1 MKAIDDDNLHRYV
14 DGFLDAQQRLEVDAW
29 LAERP
34 LERRRV
40 RAWSEQNR
48 LLHQEFDPVLN
59 DAIPQRLLAAARGSG
74 HSGGTLRWAQAAA
87 AVAMLVL
94 AGLFGYDLGL
104 RNAPPATVVE
114 LDPLA
119 RAAAVA
125 HAVYTP
131 EVRHPVEVGAAEAG
145 HLVAWLSKRL
155 ERDLKAPDF
164 SAEGYALLGGR
175 LLPGEG
181 GPVAQFM
188 YESAHGQRL
197 TLYVRREDAAAG
209 PKGDTA
215 FRYAVEDGVGV
226 FYWIDHES
234 GFALS
239 GDLDRPALLALAHTA
254 YDQMTD

>member
-1 MKAIDDDNLHRYV
+1 MTAIDDSSLHRYV
-14 DGFLDAQQRLEVDAW
+14 DGFLDARQRLDVEAW
-29 LAERP
+29 LAGRP
-34 LERRRV
+34 ADGRRV
-40 RAWSEQNR
+40 RAWAEQNR
-48 LLHQEFDPVLN
+48 LLHEEFDPVLN
-59 DAIPQRLLAAARGSG
+59 EAIPHRLLAAARGPENAG
-74 HSGGTLRWAQAAA
+74 NALRWMQAAA
-87 AVAMLVL
+87 GIGVLAVA
-94 AGLFGYDLGL
+94 GLLGYNLGL
-104 RNAPPATVVE
+104 RNATPLLVETSPP
-114 LDPLA
+114 LP

-131 EVRHPVEVGAAEAG
+131 EVRHPVEVVAADAG

-175 LLPGEG
+175 LLPGEE

-188 YESAHGQRL
+188 YESPEGQRL
-197 TLYVRREDAAAG
+197 TLYVRREDVASG

-226 FYWIDHES
+226 FYWIDHDS

-239 GDLDRPALLALAHTA
+239 GDLDRAALLSLAHAA
-254 YDQMTD
+254 YAQMTE